1 MSPNGHNWIFRS
13 NFPKVTVNGTGKFAF
28 PNPLLGW
35 MQQRAKEEGGGKPF
49 PAAFT
54 LNDISFD
61 NVLELKDIMI
71 EIDYYKTHP
80 STGNLTFWPLVGQFI
95 PPQDFNETDR
105 SKLANDPATLWAID
119 QLPQRLPEIRAKLMD
134 ESGPPT
140 VYLWHCEAGCDR
152 TGEVSADRATAA
164 PPQPC
169 VPARADG
176 RNGGCALGPVGMWL
190 AGPVRKRATARV
202 GAQQQDQGLA
212 SALSHHPLHP
222 LFVVCFAVLWRL
234 LHELCW
240 PQRVR
245 GLRKEHRRVRTRSQ
259 LLEQERPGMVV
270 RDPQRRGPQR
280 GQLPQLLR
288 RCPVARGAPDCVS

>member
-1 MSPNGHNWIFRS
+1 MSPNGRNWIFRS

-119 QLPQRLPEIRAKLMD
+119 QLPQRLPEIRAKLLD

-152 TGEVSADRATAA
+152 TGEVSAGRRPSA
-164 PPQPC
+164 PFPPPSPAPALDPC
-169 VPARADG
+169 ECACACACGSAGQG
-176 RNGGCALGPVGMWL
+176 RRM
-190 AGPVRKRATARV
+190 
-202 GAQQQDQGLA
+202 
-212 SALSHHPLHP
+212 
-222 LFVVCFAVLWRL
+222 
-234 LHELCW
+234 
-240 PQRVR
+240 
-245 GLRKEHRRVRTRSQ
+245 
-259 LLEQERPGMVV
+259 RP
-270 RDPQRRGPQR
+270 RP
-280 GQLPQLLR
+280 
-288 RCPVARGAPDCVS
+288 RGAAYAWSRQLAQVRLRPPSGPSAPGRPPH

>member
-1 MSPNGHNWIFRS
+1 VSPNGRNWIFRS

-119 QLPQRLPEIRAKLMD
+119 QLPQRLPEIRAKLLD

-140 VYLWHCEAGCDR
+140 VYLWHCEAGCD
-152 TGEVSADRATAA
+152 
-164 PPQPC
+164 
-169 VPARADG
+169 
-176 RNGGCALGPVGMWL
+176 
-190 AGPVRKRATARV
+190 
-202 GAQQQDQGLA
+202 
-212 SALSHHPLHP
+212 
-222 LFVVCFAVLWRL
+222 
-234 LHELCW
+234 
-240 PQRVR
+240 
-245 GLRKEHRRVRTRSQ
+245 
-259 LLEQERPGMVV
+259 
-270 RDPQRRGPQR
+270 
-280 GQLPQLLR
+280 
-288 RCPVARGAPDCVS
+288 